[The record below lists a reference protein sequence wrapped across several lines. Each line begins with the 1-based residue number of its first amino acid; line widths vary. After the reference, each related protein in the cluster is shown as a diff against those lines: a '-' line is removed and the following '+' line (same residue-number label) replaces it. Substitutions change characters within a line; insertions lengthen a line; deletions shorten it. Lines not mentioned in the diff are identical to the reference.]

1 MREQI
6 KIRQGQVWQ
15 AKGYAQ
21 HNDRTI
27 IVREINGD
35 IIWVEL
41 RDGQKIATTRTNL
54 IQDYHLLTNG

>member
-1 MREQI
+1 MRNPI

-21 HNDRTI
+21 YNDRTI
-27 IVREINGD
+27 IVREVNSD

-41 RDGQKIATTRTNL
+41 RDGQKIAINRQSL
-54 IQDYHLLTNG
+54 IQDYRLLTNG